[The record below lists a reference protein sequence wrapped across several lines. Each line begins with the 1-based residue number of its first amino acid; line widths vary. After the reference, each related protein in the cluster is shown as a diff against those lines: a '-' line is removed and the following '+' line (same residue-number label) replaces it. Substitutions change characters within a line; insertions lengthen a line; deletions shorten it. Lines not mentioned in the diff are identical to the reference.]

1 MTVSPEDAKKVFYND
16 LSPARG
22 DEMVAKLKYQSLGVY
37 FSTPTYAAWKDIP
50 STFLQG
56 DIDQSSV
63 SNEMVKMTIAGA
75 RAVEPSAFDVVEHC
89 KDGAHCL
96 MISHP
101 EWTAD
106 ALRRAA
112 GEMF

>member
-1 MTVSPEDAKKVFYND
+1 
-16 LSPARG
+16 
-22 DEMVAKLKYQSLGVY
+22 MVAKLKHQSLGVY
-37 FSTPTYAAWKDIP
+37 FCTPTYTAWKDVP

-63 SNEMVKMTIAGA
+63 SGEMVKEMLAGA
-75 RAVEPSAFDVVEHC
+75 RAIKPSAFDVVEHC
-89 KDGAHCL
+89 EDGGHCL
-96 MISHP
+96 TISRP

-112 GEMF
+112 GEKF